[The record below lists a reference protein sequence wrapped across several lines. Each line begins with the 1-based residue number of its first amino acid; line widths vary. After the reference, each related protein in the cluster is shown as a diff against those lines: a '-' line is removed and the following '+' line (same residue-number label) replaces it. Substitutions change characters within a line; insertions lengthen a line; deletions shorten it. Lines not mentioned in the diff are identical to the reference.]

1 MYFKYNINWGLLNI
15 LRKLVKYYE
24 KYDFYKLGYNVMEVF
39 YCISIRLIDLYVVDY
54 WNFISLIKYI
64 YIYIKFSGIEYE
76 SCICI
81 YIYIYICIYFEF

>member
-1 MYFKYNINWGLLNI
+1 M
-15 LRKLVKYYE
+15 RKLVKYYE

-39 YCISIRLIDLYVVDY
+39 YYISIRLVYLYVVDY

-64 YIYIKFSGIEYE
+64 YIYIKFSDIEYE
-76 SCICI
+76 LCICI